1 LDEGFKMKL
10 SALAV
15 SIALAYSQLHAQTT
29 TPSSWQTG
37 EYYTS
42 RALDSVK
49 ASSAYARGYTG
60 KGSTIAILDTG
71 ISTTGAEFGNGKIV
85 LSQDFSGSGNIN
97 DNVGHG
103 THVAGI
109 AAASRNGVG
118 MMGMA
123 FDANLMIAKVTN
135 SNMLTMD
142 PVIAGLNWAAMN
154 GAHVANLSANIGLS
168 PASIGAKM
176 IASGVYSTNFTN
188 KGGAPANI
196 GLNAS
201 QWAAAMKNDI
211 VLVVAAG
218 NDGTAYA
225 GGITQMATAVDSK
238 NNLVLGGRMLVVG
251 SWDPYKN
258 SLASFSNQAG
268 SLCTVMVGTVCQDK
282 YKISDFYILAPGT
295 SITST
300 YPVGMAKS
308 GYATMSGTSMSAP
321 TIAGAVAIIHQEWP
335 QMTGANIA
343 KLLLVTANKKL
354 PGYNVDVMGQGLLD
368 MDRATQPVG
377 ALGIPVTG
385 RGAVP
390 VSTLLTTSG
399 SASTAKIA
407 NIMALDDF
415 QRDYYIPVKALTGTT
430 TSEFNIKQLA
440 VGYISHNNY
449 SQYNSYNDY
458 RASQFGDLSL
468 ALYSNDAD
476 TNSASP
482 MIELTKNV
490 NTKYGDLKFTVGSFV
505 ESGTWLGNSL
515 SSENK
520 SQTTYLG
527 FGIDKQISESVNFYG
542 NITNGVTITDDNNA
556 LITKLHPVLSY
567 SWTMGLEKA
576 LNKNNSVGMM
586 VYQPV
591 TVYDARAEGNIP
603 VGLDSNFNTVNATEV
618 NFASSVQE
626 LRTGFYFKAKEKD
639 NMNLLAF
646 VENRQNY
653 KGREGVS
660 DLAVG
665 LTYNIKF

>member
-1 LDEGFKMKL
+1 MKL
-10 SALAV
+10 RALAV

-71 ISTTGAEFGNGKIV
+71 ISTTGVEFGNGKIV
-85 LSQDFSGSGNIN
+85 LSQDFSGSGSIT

-118 MMGMA
+118 MMGIA
-123 FDANLMIAKVTN
+123 FDANLMIAKVSN

-142 PVIAGLNWAAMN
+142 PVIAGLNWAATN
-154 GAHVANLSANIGLS
+154 GAQVANLSANIGLS
-168 PASIGAKM
+168 PTSIGAKM

-196 GLNAS
+196 GLNVS
-201 QWAAAMKNDI
+201 QWGAAMKNDI

-218 NDGTAYA
+218 NDSTAYA
-225 GGITQMATAVDSK
+225 GGITQMATAVDNK

-258 SLASFSNQAG
+258 SMASFSNQAG

-300 YPVGMAKS
+300 YPVGMIKS

-321 TIAGAVAIIHQEWP
+321 TVAGAVAIIHQEWP

-343 KLLLVTANKKL
+343 KLLLVTANKNL
-354 PGYNVDVMGQGLLD
+354 PGYNSSVMGQGLLD

-385 RGAVP
+385 RGSVP

-399 SASTAKIA
+399 SAGTAKIA
-407 NIMALDDF
+407 SIMAMDDF
-415 QRDYYIPVKALTGTT
+415 QRDYYIPTKALTGTT

-440 VGYISHNNY
+440 VGYSSHNNY
-449 SQYNSYNDY
+449 SQYNGYNEY
-458 RASQFGDLSL
+458 RSSQLGDLSL
-468 ALYSNDAD
+468 ALYSNDTD
-476 TNSASP
+476 TNNASP
-482 MIELTKNV
+482 MVELTKDV

-515 SSENK
+515 SSDNR

-527 FGIDKQISESVNFYG
+527 FGINKQISESVNFYG
-542 NITNGVTITDDNNA
+542 NITNGVTITDDKNA

-591 TVYDARAEGNIP
+591 TVYDAQAEGNIP
-603 VGLDSNFNTVNATEV
+603 VGLDSDFNTVNASSI

>member
-1 LDEGFKMKL
+1 MKL

-29 TPSSWQTG
+29 TPLSWQNR

-71 ISTTGAEFGNGKIV
+71 INTTGVEFGNGKIV
-85 LSQDFSGSGNIN
+85 LSKDFSGSGNIN
-97 DNVGHG
+97 DRVGHG

-109 AAASRNGVG
+109 AAAGRNGVG
-118 MMGMA
+118 MMGIA

-142 PVIAGLNWAAMN
+142 PVIAGLNWAAIN
-154 GAHVANLSANIGLS
+154 GAQVANLSANIGLS
-168 PASIGAKM
+168 PTSIGAKM
-176 IASGVYSTNFTN
+176 IAPGVYSTNFTN

-196 GLNAS
+196 GLNAA
-201 QWAAAMKNDI
+201 QWGAAMKNNI

-225 GGITQMATAVDSK
+225 GGITQLATSVDSK

-258 SLASFSNQAG
+258 SVALSSNRAG
-268 SLCTVMVGTVCQDK
+268 SLCTVMVGNVCQDK
-282 YKISDFYILAPGT
+282 YKMSDFYILAPGT

-300 YPVGMAKS
+300 YPVGMIKS
-308 GYATMSGTSMSAP
+308 GYSTMSGTSMAAP
-321 TIAGAVAIIHQEWP
+321 TVAGAVAIIHQEWP

-354 PGYNVDVMGQGLLD
+354 PGYDADVMGQGLLD

-385 RGAVP
+385 RNPVP
-390 VSTLLTTSG
+390 LSTLLTTSG

-407 NIMALDDF
+407 KIMALDDF
-415 QRDYYIPVKALTGTT
+415 QRDYYIPGIALTGTT

-440 VGYISHNNY
+440 VGYSSHNNY

-458 RASQFGDLSL
+458 RTSQIGDLSL
-468 ALYSNDAD
+468 ALYSNDSD
-476 TNSASP
+476 TNNALP
-482 MIELTKNV
+482 MIELSKNV

-515 SSENK
+515 GSSTSAENRN
-520 SQTTYLG
+520 QTTYLG
-527 FGIDKQISESVNFYG
+527 FGIDKQITNSVNFYG
-542 NITNGVTITDDNNA
+542 NITNGVTITSDSNA

-567 SWTMGLEKA
+567 SWTMGLEKT
-576 LNKNNSVGMM
+576 LNKNSSIGMM

-603 VGLDSNFNTVNATEV
+603 VGLDSDFNAVNATSI

-626 LRTGFYFKAKEKD
+626 LRTGIYLKAKEKD

-653 KGREGVS
+653 KGLEGVS
-660 DLAVG
+660 DVAVG

>member
-1 LDEGFKMKL
+1 MKL

-42 RALDSVK
+42 RALDPVK
-49 ASSAYARGYTG
+49 AASAYARGYTG

-71 ISTTGAEFGNGKIV
+71 ISTTGAEFANGKIV
-85 LSQDFSGSGNIN
+85 LSQDFSGSGNIT

-109 AAASRNGVG
+109 AAANRNGVG
-118 MMGMA
+118 MMGIA

-142 PVIAGLNWAAMN
+142 PVIAGLNWAATN
-154 GAHVANLSANIGLS
+154 GAQVANLSANIGLS
-168 PASIGAKM
+168 PASIGANM
-176 IASGVYSTNFTN
+176 IAPGVYSTTFTN
-188 KGGAPANI
+188 RGGAPANI
-196 GLNAS
+196 GLNAA
-201 QWAAAMKNDI
+201 QWGAAMKNDI

-218 NDGTAYA
+218 NESTAYA
-225 GGITQMATAVDSK
+225 GGITQLATAVDSK

-258 SLASFSNQAG
+258 TMSSFSNQAG

-282 YKISDFYILAPGT
+282 YKISDFYILAPGS

-300 YPVGMAKS
+300 YPVGMIKS
-308 GYATMSGTSMSAP
+308 GYATMSGTSMAAP
-321 TIAGAVAIIHQEWP
+321 TVAGAVAIIHQEWP
-335 QMTGANIA
+335 QMTGANIE
-343 KLLLVTANKKL
+343 KLLLVTANKNL
-354 PGYNVDVMGQGLLD
+354 PGYNVNVMGQGLLD

-377 ALGIPVTG
+377 SLGIPVTG
-385 RGAVP
+385 RGSVP

-399 SASTAKIA
+399 SAGTAKIA
-407 NIMALDDF
+407 SVMAMDDF
-415 QRDYYIPVKALTGTT
+415 QRDYYIPGKAFTGTT

-440 VGYISHNNY
+440 VGYASHNNY
-449 SQYNSYNDY
+449 SQYNNYNEY
-458 RASQFGDLSL
+458 RTSQIGDLSL
-468 ALYSNDAD
+468 ALYTNDAE
-476 TNSASP
+476 NSVASP
-482 MIELTKNV
+482 MVELTKNV
-490 NTKYGDLKFTVGSFV
+490 NTKYGDLKFTVGAFV

-515 SSENK
+515 GSSTAAENR

-527 FGIDKQISESVNFYG
+527 FGIDKQISESVSFYG
-542 NITNGVTITDDNNA
+542 NITNGVTVTDDNNA

-567 SWTMGLEKA
+567 SWNMGLEKA
-576 LNKNNSVGMM
+576 LNKNSSLGMM

-603 VGLDSNFNTVNATEV
+603 VGLDSNFNTVNATEI

-639 NMNLLAF
+639 STNLLAF